1 MCLIF
6 QVKPFGLIFSALK
19 YLWRKQMVMLFLEN
33 ISLRRF
39 HTFATEAKARYYLE
53 FSSADELREMWKA
66 RPGLFSQVLVMGGGS
81 NLLFTGDYPG
91 MVIRPAVT
99 GIALEKED
107 DRHVWLRAGAGVV
120 WDDFVSF
127 AVDAGWGGVENLSLI
142 PGMVG
147 AVPVQNIGAYGCEAA
162 SVISSVTGVEFP
174 SGEIRDYDASSCRF
188 AYRSSL
194 FKEQLRE
201 KFIITSVVFRLDKAP
216 RLKLEYGE
224 LKMEVMKKFKGSKAS
239 PFKGSGVV
247 DVAGVGEAD
256 NTESNVQYP
265 ISHIQSEE
273 VKDEGANDSRLG
285 TPLKTKDLNL
295 TTSNEVEVKAKAKAK
310 MNGEASFKIKDLR
323 LEISQVREA
332 VIRIRRGK
340 LPDPALLGNAGS
352 FFKNPVVRKEAAEKL
367 KAAFPGMPVYPA
379 GGSQSP
385 AGETAAHGSGEERMK
400 LSAGWLIDQCGWK
413 GFRRGD
419 AGVHRD
425 HALVLVNYGDASGME
440 IFKLSE
446 EIRFSVR
453 KRFGVE
459 LEREVIVVG

>member
-6 QVKPFGLIFSALK
+6 QVKPSGLIFSALK

-53 FSSADELREMWKA
+53 FSSSDELREMWKA

-188 AYRSSL
+188 AYRSSV

-201 KFIITSVVFRLDKAP
+201 KFIITSVVFRLDKTP
-216 RLKLEYGE
+216 QLKLEYGE

-239 PFKGSGVV
+239 PFKGPGVV
-247 DVAGVGEAD
+247 DVAGVGEEGKE
-256 NTESNVQYP
+256 ESGSQYP

-273 VKDEGANDSRLG
+273 VNDEGAYDSG
-285 TPLKTKDLNL
+285 FGAPLKTKDLRL
-295 TTSNEVEVKAKAKAK
+295 KTS
-310 MNGEASFKIKDLR
+310 S
-323 LEISQVREA
+323 EIENAATVQMVREA
-332 VIRIRRGK
+332 VIGIRRGK

-367 KAAFPGMPVYPA
+367 KAAFPGMPLY
-379 GGSQSP
+379 P
-385 AGETAAHGSGEERMK
+385 AGETAAQGSGEERMK

-446 EIRFSVR
+446 EIRFSVWE
-453 KRFGVE
+453 RFGVE
-459 LEREVIVVG
+459 LEREVMVIGPAGVIQ

>member
-6 QVKPFGLIFSALK
+6 QVKPSGLIFSALK

-53 FSSADELREMWKA
+53 FSSSDELREMWKA

-81 NLLFTGDYPG
+81 NMLFTGDYPG

-107 DRHVWLRAGAGVV
+107 NRHVWLRAGAGVV

-127 AVDAGWGGVENLSLI
+127 AVEAGWGGVENLSLI

-162 SVISSVTGVEFP
+162 GVVSSVTGVEFP

-201 KFIITSVVFRLDKAP
+201 KFIITSVVFRLDKTP
-216 RLKLEYGE
+216 QLKLEYGE
-224 LKMEVMKKFKGSKAS
+224 LKMEVMKKFKGAKAS
-239 PFKGSGVV
+239 PFKGPGVV
-247 DVAGVGEAD
+247 DVAGVGEEGKE
-256 NTESNVQYP
+256 ESGGQYP
-265 ISHIQSEE
+265 ISNVQTEE
-273 VKDEGANDSRLG
+273 VGGITVQR
-285 TPLKTKDLNL
+285 
-295 TTSNEVEVKAKAKAK
+295 
-310 MNGEASFKIKDLR
+310 
-323 LEISQVREA
+323 VREA
-332 VIRIRRGK
+332 VIGIRRGK

-367 KAAFPGMPVYPA
+367 KAAFPGMPLY
-379 GGSQSP
+379 P
-385 AGETAAHGSGEERMK
+385 AGETAAQGSGEERMK

-440 IFKLSE
+440 IYSLSE
-446 EIRFSVR
+446 EIRFSVWE
-453 KRFGVE
+453 RFGVE
-459 LEREVIVVG
+459 LEREVMVIGPAGVIQ

>member
-6 QVKPFGLIFSALK
+6 QVKPSGLIFSALK

-53 FSSADELREMWKA
+53 FSSSDELREMWKA

-188 AYRSSL
+188 AYRSSV

-201 KFIITSVVFRLDKAP
+201 KFIITSVVFRLDKTP
-216 RLKLEYGE
+216 QLKLEYGE

-239 PFKGSGVV
+239 PF
-247 DVAGVGEAD
+247 
-256 NTESNVQYP
+256 N
-265 ISHIQSEE
+265 
-273 VKDEGANDSRLG
+273 SRLRVPNSRFQVSG
-285 TPLKTKDLNL
+285 SRFQTDNRLLN
-295 TTSNEVEVKAKAKAK
+295 TGFPPQAKLQISATFSRS
-310 MNGEASFKIKDLR
+310 EFSSTISFSM
-323 LEISQVREA
+323 ISSR
-332 VIRIRRGK
+332 
-340 LPDPALLGNAGS
+340 
-352 FFKNPVVRKEAAEKL
+352 
-367 KAAFPGMPVYPA
+367 
-379 GGSQSP
+379 SP
-385 AGETAAHGSGEERMK
+385 ATIACR
-400 LSAGWLIDQCGWK
+400 L
-413 GFRRGD
+413 
-419 AGVHRD
+419 
-425 HALVLVNYGDASGME
+425 
-440 IFKLSE
+440 
-446 EIRFSVR
+446 
-453 KRFGVE
+453 
-459 LEREVIVVG
+459 